1 VNSVES
7 LSILFLLMILVF
19 VIMYVCMY
27 VCMYICM
34 LMLLVFAFDDL
45 YIKQTCHVMSHDSR
59 MTQYKAYSDHCP

>member
-1 VNSVES
+1 
-7 LSILFLLMILVF
+7 
-19 VIMYVCMY
+19 MYVCMY